1 MKYED
6 IIKSKHLILTDQ
18 GVFEPE
24 YRMMYKGTMDQRL
37 KRHIE
42 SQPMM
47 VNNISSMAGMP
58 MNFSRLEPKGED
70 SISVSLVTT
79 QLSKLRFNT
88 TFEIITKDVFMLFSN
103 ENEKECI
110 DFDGLPEKWLSPTF
124 RNGDSE
130 SRSNRQTY
138 TLDWKVPEYI
148 KLYITMEYHGKT
160 NNNTWRP
167 AKSYLHCK
175 IESHESNKW
184 HEESKGWFV
193 LPTGNVYEN
202 SEICFGETYMED
214 IGIVDATKKNIDL
227 FYSTPWN
234 SDLTNST
241 KGRNSSVL
249 FRFCADTNQ
258 QLGVPCPA
266 HILME
271 SFSKTY
277 LENISV

>member
-1 MKYED
+1 MTYEE
-6 IIKSKHLILTDQ
+6 IIGSKHLILTDE

-24 YRMMYKGTMDQRL
+24 YTMKYKGTMDHRL

-58 MNFSRLEPKGED
+58 MHLSRLEPKGED
-70 SISVSLVTT
+70 SISVNLVTT
-79 QLSKLRFNT
+79 QLSKLKFNT
-88 TFEIITKDVFMLFSN
+88 TFEVITKDVFGRFSDR
-103 ENEKECI
+103 ERESI
-110 DFDGLPEKWLSPTF
+110 DVDGLPDKWLSPTF
-124 RNGDSE
+124 NNGSSE
-130 SRSNRQTY
+130 SRRDRQTY
-138 TLDWKVPEYI
+138 TLDWVVPEYI
-148 KLYITMEYHGKT
+148 KLYITMEYIGKT
-160 NNNTWRP
+160 DNNTWRP
-167 AKSYLHCK
+167 TRSYLHCK

-214 IGIVDATKKNIDL
+214 MGIVDATKKNIDL

-241 KGRNSSVL
+241 KGRNASVL

-258 QLGVPCPA
+258 QLGTPCPA

-271 SFSKTY
+271 SFSKSY
-277 LENISV
+277 LESINV